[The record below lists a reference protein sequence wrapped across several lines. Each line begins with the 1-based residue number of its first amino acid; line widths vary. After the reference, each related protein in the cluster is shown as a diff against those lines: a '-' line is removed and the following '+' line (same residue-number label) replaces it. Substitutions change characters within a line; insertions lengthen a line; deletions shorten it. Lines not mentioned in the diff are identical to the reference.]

1 MSDVIYRYS
10 KVLKKFVLFKSS
22 KYGSLCKG
30 CIISNRCSLL
40 ETCSE
45 TINDKLGINLE
56 SKFNM
61 FTPVREVEFSLI
73 SVSYYKSK
81 IKL

>member
-1 MSDVIYRYS
+1 MLDVIYRYS

-22 KYGSLCKG
+22 KYGSSCKG

-45 TINDKLGINLE
+45 TINDELGINLE
-56 SKFNM
+56 YKFSM
-61 FTPVREVEFSLI
+61 FTPISEVEFSLI
-73 SVSYYKSK
+73 SVSYFKSK
-81 IKL
+81 IEL

>member
-1 MSDVIYRYS
+1 MSDIIYRYS
-10 KVLKKFVLFKSS
+10 RVLKKFVLFKSS
-22 KYGSLCKG
+22 ECGSLCKG
-30 CIISNRCSLL
+30 CIIFNRCSLL

-56 SKFNM
+56 SKFNT

-73 SVSYYKSK
+73 SVSYFKSK
-81 IKL
+81 IEL